1 MVVVVVD
8 VVVVFAAAVV
18 FVVVFDAAGVVVVV
32 VVVASAE
39 TDLFP
44 SFLSLIFLLKDRH
57 RLRLKLYLNTVKNI
71 GNHLQLGLKKT
82 SKILFYLSAVWVPFD
97 ESQSSRLFLKD
108 STDKDSRSSDGRQI
122 ITLKICNVSST
133 SYLFILFHT

>member
-71 GNHLQLGLKKT
+71 GNHLQLG
-82 SKILFYLSAVWVPFD
+82 
-97 ESQSSRLFLKD
+97 
-108 STDKDSRSSDGRQI
+108 
-122 ITLKICNVSST
+122 
-133 SYLFILFHT
+133 

>member
-18 FVVVFDAAGVVVVV
+18 FVVVFDAAGVVVV

-71 GNHLQLGLKKT
+71 GNYLQFG
-82 SKILFYLSAVWVPFD
+82 
-97 ESQSSRLFLKD
+97 
-108 STDKDSRSSDGRQI
+108 
-122 ITLKICNVSST
+122 
-133 SYLFILFHT
+133 

>member
-18 FVVVFDAAGVVVVV
+18 FVVVFDAAGVVVVVV

-57 RLRLKLYLNTVKNI
+57 RLRLKLYFNTVKNI
-71 GNHLQLGLKKT
+71 GNHLQLG
-82 SKILFYLSAVWVPFD
+82 
-97 ESQSSRLFLKD
+97 
-108 STDKDSRSSDGRQI
+108 
-122 ITLKICNVSST
+122 
-133 SYLFILFHT
+133 

>member
-18 FVVVFDAAGVVVVV
+18 FVVVFDAAGVVV

-71 GNHLQLGLKKT
+71 GNHLQLGLKKN
-82 SKILFYLSAVWVPFD
+82 L
-97 ESQSSRLFLKD
+97 
-108 STDKDSRSSDGRQI
+108 
-122 ITLKICNVSST
+122 
-133 SYLFILFHT
+133 